1 MEIKE
6 KLIEI
11 IQDYIDFPASEI
23 DPDVPLRTVA
33 ALDSFVLIELI
44 ASIEDRFGISIPNED
59 IKGFKTLNDLVINYN
74 ESLGISGEFIKFA

>member
-44 ASIEDRFGISIPNED
+44 SSIEDHFGISIPNED
-59 IKGFKTLNDLVINYN
+59 IKGFKTLNDMINYLQKRV
-74 ESLGISGEFIKFA
+74 SK

>member
-1 MEIKE
+1 MDIKE

-59 IKGFKTLNDLVINYN
+59 IKGFETLNDMINYLQKRV
-74 ESLGISGEFIKFA
+74 S

>member
-59 IKGFKTLNDLVINYN
+59 IKGFKTLNDMINYLPKRV
-74 ESLGISGEFIKFA
+74 S